1 MNVKLTK
8 SKDLGHQDASMWI
21 LSPYRVYLFYGKTW
35 KHRTHPLISPR
46 KPLYNGLA
54 WVRCLHLPV
63 GHSPVSIEQVPG
75 EKIPLRPWEC
85 HALRQTS
92 KLNSALCCGQSQGL
106 LNALVKTL
114 RAVMASTLVWLR
126 ALCCQSFSVVLQ
138 ILLLC
143 PVLKMAVFKSL
154 PFSYL
159 KPRPQN
165 KEGHFQRVTM
175 GGRSFKKL
183 PHILLPCQVGSP

>member
-1 MNVKLTK
+1 VNVKLTK

-92 KLNSALCCGQSQGL
+92 KLNSALCCGQSRT
-106 LNALVKTL
+106 VKCTCEDPKG
-114 RAVMASTLVWLR
+114 SYGFYT
-126 ALCCQSFSVVLQ
+126 SVAKGFMLSVLF
-138 ILLLC
+138 C
-143 PVLKMAVFKSL
+143 GSPNS
-154 PFSYL
+154 
-159 KPRPQN
+159 
-165 KEGHFQRVTM
+165 VTM
-175 GGRSFKKL
+175 
-183 PHILLPCQVGSP
+183 PCPQDGCF